1 MPSIKLDDV
10 EISYA
15 ESGQGPVVLFVQGV
29 GLEGRAWS
37 PQTRELSRDHRC
49 ISFDNRGLGAS
60 RGDTRVLSVEHMAR
74 DALGLLDALRVERAH
89 VVGHSLGGVIAQRLA
104 LIAPERIA
112 SLCLMCTFAGG
123 RDLRRP
129 SARLL
134 WLGTRS
140 RFGSI
145 KARRLAF
152 ARLIMPDAYLAARG
166 AEVVMAELEEI
177 FGRPLWQGP
186 AIADAQLRAL
196 RSHDQRDQL
205 HHLAALR
212 CIVLSGR
219 LDPIAT
225 HAANT
230 ALAAS
235 LQAQHHV
242 WDDASHALPIQ
253 YAHAVNE
260 VLRAHFAAVPYP
272 ATHSG

>member
-1 MPSIKLDDV
+1 MPSIKLSDV
-10 EISYA
+10 EISYTDT
-15 ESGQGPVVLFVQGV
+15 GQGPVVLFVQGV

-37 PQTRELSRDHRC
+37 PQTRALARDHRC

-60 RGDTRVLSVEHMAR
+60 RGDTRALSVEHMAR

-104 LIAPERIA
+104 LIAPERIS
-112 SLCLMCTFAGG
+112 SLSFMCTFAGG
-123 RDLRRP
+123 RDLLRP
-129 SARLL
+129 SLRLI
-134 WLGTRS
+134 WLGMRA
-140 RFGSI
+140 RFGSTR
-145 KARRLAF
+145 ARRLAF

-166 AEVVMAELEEI
+166 AEAVMAELEDI

-196 RSHDQRDQL
+196 RAHDERDQL
-205 HHLAALR
+205 PRLAALR
-212 CIVLSGR
+212 CVVLSGR

-225 HAANT
+225 HAANA

-253 YAHAVNE
+253 HASAVNE
-260 VLRAHFAAVPYP
+260 VLRGHFAA
-272 ATHSG
+272 AR